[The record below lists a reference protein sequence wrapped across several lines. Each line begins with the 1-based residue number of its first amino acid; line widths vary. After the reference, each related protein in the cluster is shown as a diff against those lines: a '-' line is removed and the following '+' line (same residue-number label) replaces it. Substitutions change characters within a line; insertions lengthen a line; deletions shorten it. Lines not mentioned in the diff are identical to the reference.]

1 MPKVSIVIR
10 SHNDSAFISDTLK
23 ALLSQDFKDFEIIS
37 CDDASTDGTAE
48 IIASFPQVI
57 HLERPEGRYVPGKT
71 LNRAIPQCHGE
82 IIVFNNADA
91 VPCRPDYLTKLL
103 EPLLSDSS
111 VIAVYGNQLP
121 RDDAQ
126 ALVRKDSER
135 AFGDGKI
142 SANWRNFFSLASS
155 AIRRQALLDY
165 PFDEGIQ
172 YSEDIEWTWRSRQR
186 GERIVYCPEALVK
199 HSHNYTIH
207 QLWVRFFNE
216 GRADGRIYGEIPS
229 LAVCCRRFVMEC
241 LRDYAYLLKRGAFNE
256 LLMPPIRR
264 YIQIFAHRKGTRD
277 YLLSEGGQ

>member
-10 SHNDSAFISDTLK
+10 SHNDIGFVSDTLK
-23 ALLSQDFKDFEIIS
+23 ELLAQDFQDYEIIS

-48 IIASFPQVI
+48 AIASFPRVI
-57 HLERPEGRYVPGKT
+57 RLERPEGRYVPGKT

-82 IIVFNNADA
+82 IVVFNNADA
-91 VPCRPDYLTKLL
+91 VPCRHDYLDKLL
-103 EPLLSDSS
+103 APLLEDPA
-111 VIAVYGNQLP
+111 VVAVYGNQLP

-126 ALVRKDSER
+126 ALVRKDTER

-142 SANWRNFFSLASS
+142 AAKWPNFFSLASS

-172 YSEDIEWTWRSRQR
+172 YSEDAEWTWRSRAR
-186 GERIVYCPEALVK
+186 GEKIAYCPEAMVK

-216 GRADGRIYGEIPS
+216 GRADGRIYGTVPP
-229 LAVCCRRFVMEC
+229 LWACCRRFVMES
-241 LRDYAYLLKRGAFNE
+241 LRDYGYLLKHGAFSE

-264 YIQIFAHRKGTRD
+264 YIQIFAHRKGSRE
-277 YLLSEGGQ
+277 YLQSGGHA

>member
-10 SHNDSAFISDTLK
+10 SHNDIEFISDTLK
-23 ALLSQDFKDFEIIS
+23 ELLAQDFQDFEIIS

-57 HLERPEGRYVPGKT
+57 RLERPEGRYVPGKT
-71 LNRAIPQCHGE
+71 LNRAIPQCHGD

-91 VPCRPDYLTKLL
+91 VPCRHDYLSKLL
-103 EPLLSDSS
+103 APMLEDDS
-111 VIAVYGNQLP
+111 VIAVFGNQLP

-186 GERIVYCPEALVK
+186 GERIVYCPEAFVK
-199 HSHNYTIH
+199 HSHNYTIR

-216 GRADGRIYGEIPS
+216 GRADGRIYGEIPP
-229 LAVCCRRFVMEC
+229 LFACCRRFAMEC
-241 LRDYAYLLKRGAFNE
+241 ARDAIYLLKHGAFNE
-256 LLMPPIRR
+256 LLMSPIRR
-264 YIQIFAHRKGTRD
+264 YI
-277 YLLSEGGQ
+277 

>member
-10 SHNDSAFISDTLK
+10 SHNDAEFVSDTLK
-23 ALLSQDFKDFEIIS
+23 ELLAQDFQDYEIIS
-37 CDDASTDGTAE
+37 CDDTSTDGTAE
-48 IIASFPQVI
+48 IIATFPQVTR
-57 HLERPEGRYVPGKT
+57 LKRPEGRYIPGKT

-82 IIVFNNADA
+82 IIVFNNMDA
-91 VPCRPDYLTKLL
+91 VPCRSDYLSKLL
-103 EPLLSDSS
+103 EPMLSDPS
-111 VIAVYGNQLP
+111 VIAVFGNQLP

-126 ALVRKDSER
+126 ILVRKDAER

-172 YSEDIEWTWRSRQR
+172 YSEDIEWTWRSRHR

-199 HSHNYTIH
+199 HSHNYTIR

-216 GRADGRIYGEIPS
+216 GRADGRIYKEIPPFF
-229 LAVCCRRFVMEC
+229 ACCCRFVMEC
-241 LRDYAYLLKRGAFNE
+241 LRDVVYLLKHGAFKE
-256 LLMPPIRR
+256 LLISPIRR
-264 YIQIFAHRKGTRD
+264 YIQVFAHRRGCKD
-277 YLLSEGGQ
+277 YLESTGGA